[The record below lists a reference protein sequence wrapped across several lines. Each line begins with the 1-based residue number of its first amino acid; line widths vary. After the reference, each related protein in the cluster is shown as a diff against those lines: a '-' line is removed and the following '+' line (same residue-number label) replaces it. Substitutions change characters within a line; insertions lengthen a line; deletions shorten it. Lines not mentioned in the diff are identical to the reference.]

1 MRSWADQVPTSSGL
15 WQQGDQWVVWRIDGD
30 GVRHTSHPM
39 PYPLAREKLTE
50 WRNGTTGGN
59 RSARRHREERR
70 STDPRSMP
78 QRHTDTDSV
87 AGSFIRP
94 FAAIGHLL
102 GADASGDGFHPLFPG
117 VGGRGLAVGIK

>member
-1 MRSWADQVPTSSGL
+1 VRSWADQVPTSSGL

-59 RSARRHREERR
+59 RSGR
-70 STDPRSMP
+70 
-78 QRHTDTDSV
+78 
-87 AGSFIRP
+87 
-94 FAAIGHLL
+94 L
-102 GADASGDGFHPLFPG
+102 FHPALCRYWPSPRCRRVGRRLPSSFSRCRWPG
-117 VGGRGLAVGIK
+117 VGRRDQVA